1 MWSHRNL
8 CTSINHP
15 SRVTM
20 WYSALRFLGFLM
32 VFRAAKFWEKN
43 PSEICIFW
51 FFNFLTHC
59 CYLCGIFE
67 FFEFFFSFH
76 FSDTIC
82 IIIFT
87 DFLNN
92 FEKKIFIAKICT
104 VLAQKYKKTT
114 KSNLSK
120 LKCLIIRKNGTT
132 GLLLLWQR
140 KRKFFWENFDFWP
153 KFHFLGKFS
162 IFWRTFRLLANLSIF
177 GENCDLIPKISV
189 IWQKFQF

>member
-43 PSEICIFW
+43 PSEICIFC

-59 CYLCGIFE
+59 FYLCGIFE
-67 FFEFFFSFH
+67 FFGFFSFH
-76 FSDTIC
+76 FSHTIC

-87 DFLNN
+87 DFLIN
-92 FEKKIFIAKICT
+92 FEKKNIYSQDLHRTRPKNT
-104 VLAQKYKKTT
+104 TKTT

-120 LKCLIIRKNGTT
+120 LKFLIIRKNATT
-132 GLLLLWQR
+132 GLLLLW
-140 KRKFFWENFDFWP
+140 
-153 KFHFLGKFS
+153 
-162 IFWRTFRLLANLSIF
+162 
-177 GENCDLIPKISV
+177 
-189 IWQKFQF
+189 